1 MSKMATSIPQ
11 KKIQMVDLL
20 TQYQH
25 MESDINQ
32 AIMEVITSTS
42 FINGPAVKK
51 LKAGMQEAFEVKHV
65 IPCANGTDAIQI
77 ALMALDLKPG
87 DEIITTTFTFIA
99 TAEVIALLQ
108 LTPVFVDVDPHNYCI
123 APAAIKEKI
132 TDKTKVIIPVHLY
145 GQCSP
150 MEEILELAQE
160 HDIKVVE
167 DTAQGIG
174 STYTFSNGQKQ
185 FAGTIGDIGTTSF
198 FPSKNLGCYGD
209 GGALMTNNDELAKKM
224 AMIINHGSKI
234 KYFHEIIGVNSR
246 LDSIQAAILNIK
258 LPRLNGYSAARQK
271 AAHFYLNALQDLSEI
286 EMPVMENYSEHVF
299 HQFTIKVKNGL
310 RDELKA
316 YLQEKG
322 IPSMVYYPVC
332 LHQQKAFAKYADGKP
347 IPVAEQLQK
356 EVLSL
361 PMHTELDEETLTYIT
376 AQIKT
381 FFK

>member
-1 MSKMATSIPQ
+1 
-11 KKIQMVDLL
+11 MVDLL
-20 TQYQH
+20 GQYKKI
-25 MESDINQ
+25 ETEIND
-32 AIMEVITSTS
+32 AILGVINETA
-42 FINGPAVKK
+42 FINGPAVKELK
-51 LKAGMQEAFEVKHV
+51 LNMQKAFNVKHV

-108 LTPVFVDVDPHNYCI
+108 LTPVFVDVDPATFCI
-123 APAAIKEKI
+123 SPEAIKEKI
-132 TDKTKVIIPVHLY
+132 TPKTKVILPVHLY

-150 MEEILELAQE
+150 MEKILAIAKEFNL
-160 HDIKVVE
+160 KVIE

-174 STYTFSNGQKQ
+174 STFTFTDGTKK

-209 GGALMTNNDELAKKM
+209 GGAIFTNSDELAEKM
-224 AMIINHGSKI
+224 SMIINHGSKV
-234 KYFHEIIGVNSR
+234 KYYHEIVGVNSR
-246 LDSIQAAILNIK
+246 LDTIQAAILNVK
-258 LPRLNGYSAARQK
+258 LKRLPEYIAARKKAAAYYSIELNGITGLETPFTTPYS
-271 AAHFYLNALQDLSEI
+271 D
-286 EMPVMENYSEHVF
+286 HVF
-299 HQFTIKVKNGL
+299 HQYTLKIKNGK

-316 YLQEKG
+316 YLNEKG

-332 LHQQKAFAKYADGKP
+332 LHQQKAFSHYANDEK
-347 IPVAEQLQK
+347 IPNSELLQE

-361 PMHTELDEETLTYIT
+361 PMHTELSDEMLQYIT
-376 AQIKT
+376 NKIKD